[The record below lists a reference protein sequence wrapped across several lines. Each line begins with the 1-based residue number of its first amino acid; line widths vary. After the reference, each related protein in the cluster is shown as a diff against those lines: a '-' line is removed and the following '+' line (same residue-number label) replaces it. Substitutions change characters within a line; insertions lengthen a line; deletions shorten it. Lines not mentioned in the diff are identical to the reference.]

1 MEAELERPIKNNE
14 NEMRENLNTIKMN
27 EPRDTLMNNQRRDK
41 LKQTL
46 IDRFMHSF
54 GEIAV
59 KPIIEKEVSTFLK
72 RDKLNDYD
80 LQQLE
85 KTIQGKL
92 SVKKKKKDLRKNLS
106 NPNNDRNQT
115 YQGNNIN
122 VEEVKLPDINQS
134 RLQNKNLCSC
144 ERLNQ
149 SRMSGAS
156 DLDKFDDRNLGDQ
169 MRDEEMKDFQQ
180 INMGNEKKINGIE
193 IDFSKYADESDVKK
207 VNLDLS
213 KYANEWDAINMYNK
227 KKFEEEKKR
236 EKIKDHEM
244 KLRTRNDLDNQIK
257 QKIKREYEEKLKSLE
272 YDALVDKHLKHL
284 DELEAKKR
292 EEIKK
297 KNIKEKEMRDKQL
310 REQYVKKR
318 IDFLKNKKY
327 ERALVKENQ
336 QQIKDEKKANLE
348 RKKAEKLAMEK
359 TKEDNLLRRKILA
372 EEEKKEREDDIRI
385 MEDALALDIKKENER
400 KEYFNKIERNA
411 NAFSG
416 KAIETVL
423 KAQKEKMRMEEEKL
437 KEYERI
443 MNERAKEDDER
454 RLREIAQGKI
464 NYRNYLDKQVARR
477 KLNDEYEKKVD
488 LEQGRIWKEDTK
500 RFHEKEKEVARIIR
514 EMNKR
519 NLEALNEQVKRG
531 KAIVDHGMSETE
543 KAMNKDI
550 LKEATQA

>member
-1 MEAELERPIKNNE
+1 MEAQLERPIKNNE

-41 LKQTL
+41 LKHTL
-46 IDRFMHSF
+46 IDRFMQSF

-169 MRDEEMKDFQQ
+169 MRDEEMKDFQKL
-180 INMGNEKKINGIE
+180 NLGVKEKENNKIDF
-193 IDFSKYADESDVKK
+193 DFSKYAD
-207 VNLDLS
+207 
-213 KYANEWDAINMYNK
+213 EWDAINMYNK
-227 KKFEEEKKR
+227 KKFEEDKKR

-244 KLRTRNDLDNQIK
+244 KLRTKNDLDNQIK

-292 EEIKK
+292 EEIRKRVL
-297 KNIKEKEMRDKQL
+297 KEKEMRDKQL

-336 QQIKDEKKANLE
+336 QQIKDEIKANLE

-400 KEYFNKIERNA
+400 KEYFQKIERNA
-411 NAFSG
+411 NVFSG

>member
-1 MEAELERPIKNNE
+1 MEAQLERPIKNNE

-41 LKQTL
+41 LKHTL
-46 IDRFMHSF
+46 IDRFMQSF

-169 MRDEEMKDFQQ
+169 MRDEEMKDFQKL
-180 INMGNEKKINGIE
+180 NLGVKEKENDKIDF
-193 IDFSKYADESDVKK
+193 DFSKYAD
-207 VNLDLS
+207 
-213 KYANEWDAINMYNK
+213 EWDAINMYNK
-227 KKFEEEKKR
+227 KKFEEDKKR

-244 KLRTRNDLDNQIK
+244 KLRTKNDLDNQIK

-292 EEIKK
+292 EEIRKRVL
-297 KNIKEKEMRDKQL
+297 KEKEMRDKQL

-336 QQIKDEKKANLE
+336 QQIKDEIKANLE
-348 RKKAEKLAMEK
+348 KKKAEKLAMEK
-359 TKEDNLLRRKILA
+359 TIEDNLLRRKILA

-411 NAFSG
+411 NVFSG

>member
-169 MRDEEMKDFQQ
+169 MRDEEMKDFQKL
-180 INMGNEKKINGIE
+180 NLGVKEKENDKIDF
-193 IDFSKYADESDVKK
+193 DFSKYAD
-207 VNLDLS
+207 
-213 KYANEWDAINMYNK
+213 EWDAINMYNK
-227 KKFEEEKKR
+227 KKFEEDKKR

-292 EEIKK
+292 EEIRKRVL
-297 KNIKEKEMRDKQL
+297 KEKEMRDKQL

-400 KEYFNKIERNA
+400 KEYFQKIERNA
-411 NAFSG
+411 NVFSG

-550 LKEATQA
+550 LREATQA

>member
-169 MRDEEMKDFQQ
+169 MRDEEMKDFQKL
-180 INMGNEKKINGIE
+180 NLGVKEKENNKIDF
-193 IDFSKYADESDVKK
+193 DFSKYAD
-207 VNLDLS
+207 
-213 KYANEWDAINMYNK
+213 EWDAINMYNK
-227 KKFEEEKKR
+227 KKFEEDKKR

-297 KNIKEKEMRDKQL
+297 RVLKEKEMRDKQL

-531 KAIVDHGMSETE
+531 KAVVDHGMSETE

>member
-1 MEAELERPIKNNE
+1 MEAQLERPIKNNE

-41 LKQTL
+41 LKHTL
-46 IDRFMHSF
+46 IDRFMQSF

-134 RLQNKNLCSC
+134 RVQNKNLCSC

-169 MRDEEMKDFQQ
+169 MRDEEMKDFQKL
-180 INMGNEKKINGIE
+180 NLGVKEKENDKIDF
-193 IDFSKYADESDVKK
+193 DFSKYAD
-207 VNLDLS
+207 
-213 KYANEWDAINMYNK
+213 EWDAINMYNK
-227 KKFEEEKKR
+227 KKFEEDKKR

-244 KLRTRNDLDNQIK
+244 KLRTKNDLDNQIK

-292 EEIKK
+292 EEIRKRVL
-297 KNIKEKEMRDKQL
+297 KEKEMRDKQL

-336 QQIKDEKKANLE
+336 QQIKDEIKANLE

-359 TKEDNLLRRKILA
+359 TKEDNLLRRKI
-372 EEEKKEREDDIRI
+372 KC
-385 MEDALALDIKKENER
+385 
-400 KEYFNKIERNA
+400 
-411 NAFSG
+411 
-416 KAIETVL
+416 
-423 KAQKEKMRMEEEKL
+423 
-437 KEYERI
+437 
-443 MNERAKEDDER
+443 
-454 RLREIAQGKI
+454 
-464 NYRNYLDKQVARR
+464 
-477 KLNDEYEKKVD
+477 
-488 LEQGRIWKEDTK
+488 
-500 RFHEKEKEVARIIR
+500 
-514 EMNKR
+514 
-519 NLEALNEQVKRG
+519 
-531 KAIVDHGMSETE
+531 
-543 KAMNKDI
+543 
-550 LKEATQA
+550 

>member
-169 MRDEEMKDFQQ
+169 MRDEEMKDFQKL
-180 INMGNEKKINGIE
+180 NLGVKEKENNKIDF
-193 IDFSKYADESDVKK
+193 DFSKYAD
-207 VNLDLS
+207 
-213 KYANEWDAINMYNK
+213 EWDAINMYNK
-227 KKFEEEKKR
+227 KKFEEDKKR

-297 KNIKEKEMRDKQL
+297 RVLKEKEMRDKQL

-411 NAFSG
+411 NVFSG

-500 RFHEKEKEVARIIR
+500 RFREREKEVARIIR

>member
-156 DLDKFDDRNLGDQ
+156 DLDKFDDRTLGDQ
-169 MRDEEMKDFQQ
+169 MRDEEMKDFQKL
-180 INMGNEKKINGIE
+180 NLGVKEKENNKIDF
-193 IDFSKYADESDVKK
+193 DFSKYAD
-207 VNLDLS
+207 
-213 KYANEWDAINMYNK
+213 EWDAINMYNK
-227 KKFEEEKKR
+227 KKFEEDKKR

-297 KNIKEKEMRDKQL
+297 RVLKEKEMRDKQL

-411 NAFSG
+411 NVFSG

>member
-180 INMGNEKKINGIE
+180 INMGTEKKINGIE
-193 IDFSKYADESDVKK
+193 IDFSKYADE
-207 VNLDLS
+207 
-213 KYANEWDAINMYNK
+213 WDAINMYNK
-227 KKFEEEKKR
+227 KKFEEEKRK
-236 EKIKDHEM
+236 EKIKDWEM
-244 KLRTRNDLDNQIK
+244 KMRTRNDLDNQIK

-297 KNIKEKEMRDKQL
+297 RVLKEKEMRDKQL

-411 NAFSG
+411 NVFSG

>member
-169 MRDEEMKDFQQ
+169 MRDEEMKDFQKL
-180 INMGNEKKINGIE
+180 NLGVKEKENNKIDF
-193 IDFSKYADESDVKK
+193 DFSKYAD
-207 VNLDLS
+207 
-213 KYANEWDAINMYNK
+213 EWDAINMYNK
-227 KKFEEEKKR
+227 KKFEEDKKR

-297 KNIKEKEMRDKQL
+297 RVLKEKEMRDKQL

-372 EEEKKEREDDIRI
+372 EEAKKEREDDIRI

-411 NAFSG
+411 NVFSG

>member
-1 MEAELERPIKNNE
+1 MEAQLERPIKNNE
-14 NEMRENLNTIKMN
+14 NEKRENLNTIKMN

-41 LKQTL
+41 LKHTL
-46 IDRFMHSF
+46 IDRFMQSF

-134 RLQNKNLCSC
+134 RVQNKNLCSC

-169 MRDEEMKDFQQ
+169 MRDEEMKDFQKL
-180 INMGNEKKINGIE
+180 NLGVKEKENDKIDF
-193 IDFSKYADESDVKK
+193 DFSKYAD
-207 VNLDLS
+207 
-213 KYANEWDAINMYNK
+213 EWDAINMYNK
-227 KKFEEEKKR
+227 KKFEEDKKR

-244 KLRTRNDLDNQIK
+244 KLRTKNDLDNQIK

-292 EEIKK
+292 EEIRKRVL
-297 KNIKEKEMRDKQL
+297 KEKEMRDKQL

-336 QQIKDEKKANLE
+336 QQIKDEIKANLE

-400 KEYFNKIERNA
+400 KEYFQKIERNA
-411 NAFSG
+411 NVFSG

>member
-169 MRDEEMKDFQQ
+169 MRDEEMKDFQKL
-180 INMGNEKKINGIE
+180 NLGVKEKENNKIDF
-193 IDFSKYADESDVKK
+193 DFSKYAD
-207 VNLDLS
+207 
-213 KYANEWDAINMYNK
+213 EWDAINMYNK
-227 KKFEEEKKR
+227 KKFEEDKKR

-297 KNIKEKEMRDKQL
+297 RVLKEKEMRDKQL

-372 EEEKKEREDDIRI
+372 EEAKKEREDDIRI

-411 NAFSG
+411 NVFSG

-550 LKEATQA
+550 LREATQA

>member
-1 MEAELERPIKNNE
+1 MEAQLERPIKNNE

-41 LKQTL
+41 LKHTL
-46 IDRFMHSF
+46 IDRFMQSF

-134 RLQNKNLCSC
+134 RVQNKNLCSC

-169 MRDEEMKDFQQ
+169 MRDEEMKDFQKL
-180 INMGNEKKINGIE
+180 NLGVKEKENDKIDF
-193 IDFSKYADESDVKK
+193 DFSKYAD
-207 VNLDLS
+207 
-213 KYANEWDAINMYNK
+213 EWDAINMYNK
-227 KKFEEEKKR
+227 KKFEEDKKR

-244 KLRTRNDLDNQIK
+244 KLRTKNDLDNQIK

-292 EEIKK
+292 EEIRKRVL
-297 KNIKEKEMRDKQL
+297 KEKEMRDKQL

-336 QQIKDEKKANLE
+336 QQIKDEIKANLE
-348 RKKAEKLAMEK
+348 KKKAEKLAMEK
-359 TKEDNLLRRKILA
+359 TIEDNLLRRKILA

-400 KEYFNKIERNA
+400 KEYFQKIERNA
-411 NAFSG
+411 NVFSG

>member
-169 MRDEEMKDFQQ
+169 MRDEEMKDFQKL
-180 INMGNEKKINGIE
+180 NLGVKEKENDKIDF
-193 IDFSKYADESDVKK
+193 DFSKYAD
-207 VNLDLS
+207 
-213 KYANEWDAINMYNK
+213 EWDAINMYNK
-227 KKFEEEKKR
+227 KKFEEDKKR

-297 KNIKEKEMRDKQL
+297 RVLKEKEMRDKQL

-400 KEYFNKIERNA
+400 KEYFQKIERNA
-411 NAFSG
+411 NVFSG

>member
-1 MEAELERPIKNNE
+1 MEAQLERPIKNNE

-41 LKQTL
+41 LKHTL
-46 IDRFMHSF
+46 IDRFMQSF

-134 RLQNKNLCSC
+134 RVQNKNLCSC

-169 MRDEEMKDFQQ
+169 MRDEEMKDFQKL
-180 INMGNEKKINGIE
+180 NLGVKEKENDKIDF
-193 IDFSKYADESDVKK
+193 DFSKYAD
-207 VNLDLS
+207 
-213 KYANEWDAINMYNK
+213 EWDAINMYNK
-227 KKFEEEKKR
+227 KKFEEDKKR

-244 KLRTRNDLDNQIK
+244 KLRTKNDLDNQIK

-292 EEIKK
+292 EEIRKRVL
-297 KNIKEKEMRDKQL
+297 KEKEMRDKQL

-336 QQIKDEKKANLE
+336 QQIKDEIKANLE

-359 TKEDNLLRRKILA
+359 TIEDNLLRRKILA

-400 KEYFNKIERNA
+400 KEYFQKIERNA
-411 NAFSG
+411 NVFSG

-464 NYRNYLDKQVARR
+464 NYRNYLDKQVAGR

>member
-1 MEAELERPIKNNE
+1 MEAELERGNINNE
-14 NEMRENLNTIKMN
+14 YEMRENLKTVKIN

-46 IDRFMHSF
+46 IDKFMQNF
-54 GEIAV
+54 GEMAV

-92 SVKKKKKDLRKNLS
+92 TVKQKKKDLRKNLT
-106 NPNNDRNQT
+106 NPNNARNQA

-122 VEEVKLPDINQS
+122 IEEVKLPDINQS
-134 RLQNKNLCSC
+134 RFQNKNLCSC

-169 MRDEEMKDFQQ
+169 MREEEMKDFQKL
-180 INMGNEKKINGIE
+180 NLGGKEKENNK
-193 IDFSKYADESDVKK
+193 IDFDFSQYAD
-207 VNLDLS
+207 
-213 KYANEWDAINMYNK
+213 EWDAINMYNK
-227 KKFEEEKKR
+227 KKFEEDKKR
-236 EKIKDHEM
+236 EKMKDHEM
-244 KLRTRNDLDNQIK
+244 KIRTKNDLDNQVK

-292 EEIKK
+292 EEIRKR
-297 KNIKEKEMRDKQL
+297 ILKEKEMRDKQL

-336 QQIKDEKKANLE
+336 QQLKDEKKAALE
-348 RKKAEKLAMEK
+348 RKRAEKIAMEK
-359 TKEDNLLRRKILA
+359 TVEDNLLRRKILA
-372 EEEKKEREDDIRI
+372 EQEKKEREDDIRI
-385 MEDALALDIKKENER
+385 MEDALALDIKQENER
-400 KEYFNKIERNA
+400 KEYFKKIERNA

-443 MNERAKEDDER
+443 MNERAKEEDER
-454 RLREIAQGKI
+454 KLREIAQGKV

-477 KLNDEYEKKVD
+477 KLDDDYEKKVD

-500 RFHEKEKEVARIIR
+500 RFYEKEKEVARIIR

-531 KAIVDHGMSETE
+531 KTIVDHGMSETE
-543 KAMNKDI
+543 KAMNKEI
-550 LKEATQA
+550 LREATQA

>member
-1 MEAELERPIKNNE
+1 MEAQLERPIKNNE

-41 LKQTL
+41 LKHTL
-46 IDRFMHSF
+46 IDRFMQSF

-134 RLQNKNLCSC
+134 RVQNKNLCSC

-169 MRDEEMKDFQQ
+169 MRDEEMKDFQKL
-180 INMGNEKKINGIE
+180 NLGVKEKENDKIDF
-193 IDFSKYADESDVKK
+193 DFSKYAD
-207 VNLDLS
+207 
-213 KYANEWDAINMYNK
+213 EWDAINMYNK
-227 KKFEEEKKR
+227 KKFEEDKKR

-244 KLRTRNDLDNQIK
+244 KLRTKNDLDNQIK

-292 EEIKK
+292 EEIRKRVL
-297 KNIKEKEMRDKQL
+297 KEKEMRDKQL

-336 QQIKDEKKANLE
+336 QQIKDEIKANLE

-400 KEYFNKIERNA
+400 KEYFQKIERNA
-411 NAFSG
+411 NVFSG

>member
-169 MRDEEMKDFQQ
+169 MRDEEMKDFQKL
-180 INMGNEKKINGIE
+180 NLGVKEKENNKIDF
-193 IDFSKYADESDVKK
+193 DFSKYAD
-207 VNLDLS
+207 
-213 KYANEWDAINMYNK
+213 EWDAINMYNK
-227 KKFEEEKKR
+227 KKFEEDKKR

-292 EEIKK
+292 EEIRKRVL
-297 KNIKEKEMRDKQL
+297 KEKEMRDKQL

-372 EEEKKEREDDIRI
+372 EEAKKEREDDIRI

-411 NAFSG
+411 NVFSG

>member
-1 MEAELERPIKNNE
+1 MEAQLERPIKNNE

-41 LKQTL
+41 LKHTL
-46 IDRFMHSF
+46 IDRFMQSF

-134 RLQNKNLCSC
+134 RVQNKNLCSC

-169 MRDEEMKDFQQ
+169 MRDEEMKDFQKL
-180 INMGNEKKINGIE
+180 NLGVKEKENDKIDF
-193 IDFSKYADESDVKK
+193 DFSKYAD
-207 VNLDLS
+207 
-213 KYANEWDAINMYNK
+213 EWDAINMYNK
-227 KKFEEEKKR
+227 KKFEEDKKR

-244 KLRTRNDLDNQIK
+244 KLRTKNDLDNQIK

-292 EEIKK
+292 EEIRKRVL
-297 KNIKEKEMRDKQL
+297 KEKEMRDKQL

-336 QQIKDEKKANLE
+336 QQIKDEIKANLE
-348 RKKAEKLAMEK
+348 KKKAEKLAMEK

-400 KEYFNKIERNA
+400 KEYFQKIERNA
-411 NAFSG
+411 NVFSG

>member
-169 MRDEEMKDFQQ
+169 MRDEEMKDFQKL
-180 INMGNEKKINGIE
+180 NLGVKEKENNKIDF
-193 IDFSKYADESDVKK
+193 DFSKYAD
-207 VNLDLS
+207 
-213 KYANEWDAINMYNK
+213 EWDAINMYNK
-227 KKFEEEKKR
+227 KKFEEDKKR

-257 QKIKREYEEKLKSLE
+257 QKIKKEYEEKLKSLE

-297 KNIKEKEMRDKQL
+297 RVLKEKEIRDKQL

-411 NAFSG
+411 NVFSG

>member
-169 MRDEEMKDFQQ
+169 MRDEEMKDFQKL
-180 INMGNEKKINGIE
+180 NLGVKEKENNKIDF
-193 IDFSKYADESDVKK
+193 DFSKYAD
-207 VNLDLS
+207 
-213 KYANEWDAINMYNK
+213 EWDAINMYNK
-227 KKFEEEKKR
+227 KKFEEDKKR

-244 KLRTRNDLDNQIK
+244 KLRTKNDLDNQIK

-292 EEIKK
+292 EEIRKRVL
-297 KNIKEKEMRDKQL
+297 KEKEMRDKQL

-372 EEEKKEREDDIRI
+372 EEAKKEREDDIRI

-411 NAFSG
+411 NVFSG

>member
-169 MRDEEMKDFQQ
+169 MRDEEMKDFQKL
-180 INMGNEKKINGIE
+180 NLGVKEKENNKIDF
-193 IDFSKYADESDVKK
+193 DFSKYAD
-207 VNLDLS
+207 
-213 KYANEWDAINMYNK
+213 EWDAINMYNK
-227 KKFEEEKKR
+227 KKFEEDKKR

-297 KNIKEKEMRDKQL
+297 RVLKEKEMRDKQL

>member
-1 MEAELERPIKNNE
+1 MEAQLERPIKNNE

-41 LKQTL
+41 LKHTL
-46 IDRFMHSF
+46 IDRFMQSF

-134 RLQNKNLCSC
+134 RVQNKNLCSC

-169 MRDEEMKDFQQ
+169 MRDEEMKDFQKL
-180 INMGNEKKINGIE
+180 NLGVKEKENDKIDF
-193 IDFSKYADESDVKK
+193 DFSKYAD
-207 VNLDLS
+207 
-213 KYANEWDAINMYNK
+213 EWDAINMYNK
-227 KKFEEEKKR
+227 KKFEEDKKR

-244 KLRTRNDLDNQIK
+244 KLRTKNDLDNQIK

-292 EEIKK
+292 EEIRKRVL
-297 KNIKEKEMRDKQL
+297 KEKEMRDKQL

-336 QQIKDEKKANLE
+336 QQIKDEIKANLE

-359 TKEDNLLRRKILA
+359 TIEDNLLRRKILA

-400 KEYFNKIERNA
+400 KEYFQKIERNA
-411 NAFSG
+411 NVFSG

>member
-1 MEAELERPIKNNE
+1 MEAQLERPIKNNE

-41 LKQTL
+41 LKHTL
-46 IDRFMHSF
+46 IDRFMQSF

-134 RLQNKNLCSC
+134 RVQNKNLCSC

-169 MRDEEMKDFQQ
+169 MRDEEMKDFQKL
-180 INMGNEKKINGIE
+180 NLGVKEKENDKIDF
-193 IDFSKYADESDVKK
+193 DFSKYAD
-207 VNLDLS
+207 
-213 KYANEWDAINMYNK
+213 EWDAINMYNK
-227 KKFEEEKKR
+227 KKFEEDKKR

-244 KLRTRNDLDNQIK
+244 KLRTKNDLDNQIK

-297 KNIKEKEMRDKQL
+297 RIIKEKQMRDKQL

-336 QQIKDEKKANLE
+336 QQIKDEIKANLE

-400 KEYFNKIERNA
+400 KEYFQKIERNA
-411 NAFSG
+411 NVFSG

>member
-14 NEMRENLNTIKMN
+14 NEMRENLNTMKMN

-41 LKQTL
+41 LKHTL
-46 IDRFMHSF
+46 IDRFMQSF

-92 SVKKKKKDLRKNLS
+92 NVKKKKKDLRKNLS
-106 NPNNDRNQT
+106 NPNNNRNQT

-169 MRDEEMKDFQQ
+169 MRDEEMKDFQKL
-180 INMGNEKKINGIE
+180 NLGDKEKENNKIDF
-193 IDFSKYADESDVKK
+193 DFSKYAD
-207 VNLDLS
+207 
-213 KYANEWDAINMYNK
+213 EWDAINMYNK
-227 KKFEEEKKR
+227 KKFEEDKKR

-297 KNIKEKEMRDKQL
+297 RVLKEKEMRDKQL

-318 IDFLKNKKY
+318 IEFLKNKKY

-336 QQIKDEKKANLE
+336 QQLKDEKKANLE

-372 EEEKKEREDDIRI
+372 EEAKKEREDDIRI

-400 KEYFNKIERNA
+400 KEYFQKIERNA
-411 NAFSG
+411 NVFSG

-454 RLREIAQGKI
+454 RLKEIAQGKI

-550 LKEATQA
+550 LREATQA

>member
-1 MEAELERPIKNNE
+1 MEAQLERPIKNNE

-41 LKQTL
+41 LKHTL
-46 IDRFMHSF
+46 IDRFMQSF

-134 RLQNKNLCSC
+134 RVQNKNLCSC

-180 INMGNEKKINGIE
+180 INMGTEKKINGIE
-193 IDFSKYADESDVKK
+193 IDFSKYADE
-207 VNLDLS
+207 
-213 KYANEWDAINMYNK
+213 WDAINMYNK
-227 KKFEEEKKR
+227 KKFEEDKKK
-236 EKIKDHEM
+236 EKIKDWEM
-244 KLRTRNDLDNQIK
+244 KMRTRNDLDNQIK

-292 EEIKK
+292 EEIRKRVL
-297 KNIKEKEMRDKQL
+297 KEKEMRDKQL

-336 QQIKDEKKANLE
+336 QQIKDEIKANLE
-348 RKKAEKLAMEK
+348 KKKAEKLAMEK
-359 TKEDNLLRRKILA
+359 TIEDNLLRRKILA

-400 KEYFNKIERNA
+400 KEYFQKIERNA
-411 NAFSG
+411 NVFSG

>member
-169 MRDEEMKDFQQ
+169 MRDEEMKDFQKL
-180 INMGNEKKINGIE
+180 NLGVKEKENNKIDF
-193 IDFSKYADESDVKK
+193 DFSKYAD
-207 VNLDLS
+207 
-213 KYANEWDAINMYNK
+213 EWDAINMYNK
-227 KKFEEEKKR
+227 KKFEEDKKR

-297 KNIKEKEMRDKQL
+297 RVLKEKEMRDKQL

-336 QQIKDEKKANLE
+336 QQLKDEKKANLE

-372 EEEKKEREDDIRI
+372 EEAKKEREDDIRI

-411 NAFSG
+411 NVFSG

>member
-59 KPIIEKEVSTFLK
+59 KPIIGKEVSTFLK

-169 MRDEEMKDFQQ
+169 MRDEEMKDFQKL
-180 INMGNEKKINGIE
+180 NLGVKEKENNKIDF
-193 IDFSKYADESDVKK
+193 DFSKYAD
-207 VNLDLS
+207 
-213 KYANEWDAINMYNK
+213 EWDAINMYNK
-227 KKFEEEKKR
+227 KKFEEDKKR

-297 KNIKEKEMRDKQL
+297 RVLKEKEMRDKQL

>member
-169 MRDEEMKDFQQ
+169 MRDEEMKDFQKL
-180 INMGNEKKINGIE
+180 NLGDKEKENNKIDF
-193 IDFSKYADESDVKK
+193 DFSKYAD
-207 VNLDLS
+207 
-213 KYANEWDAINMYNK
+213 EWDAINMYNK
-227 KKFEEEKKR
+227 KKFEEDKKR

-297 KNIKEKEMRDKQL
+297 RVLKEKEMRDKQL

-336 QQIKDEKKANLE
+336 QQLKDEKKANLE

-411 NAFSG
+411 NVFSG

>member
-169 MRDEEMKDFQQ
+169 MRDEEMKDFQKL
-180 INMGNEKKINGIE
+180 NLGVKEKENNKIDF
-193 IDFSKYADESDVKK
+193 DFSKYAD
-207 VNLDLS
+207 
-213 KYANEWDAINMYNK
+213 EWDAINMYNK
-227 KKFEEEKKR
+227 KKFEEDKKR

-297 KNIKEKEMRDKQL
+297 RILKEKQMRDKQL

-336 QQIKDEKKANLE
+336 QQLKDEKKANLE

-400 KEYFNKIERNA
+400 KEYFQKIERNA
-411 NAFSG
+411 NVFSG

>member
-1 MEAELERPIKNNE
+1 
-14 NEMRENLNTIKMN
+14 
-27 EPRDTLMNNQRRDK
+27 
-41 LKQTL
+41 
-46 IDRFMHSF
+46 
-54 GEIAV
+54 
-59 KPIIEKEVSTFLK
+59 
-72 RDKLNDYD
+72 
-80 LQQLE
+80 
-85 KTIQGKL
+85 
-92 SVKKKKKDLRKNLS
+92 
-106 NPNNDRNQT
+106 
-115 YQGNNIN
+115 
-122 VEEVKLPDINQS
+122 
-134 RLQNKNLCSC
+134 
-144 ERLNQ
+144 
-149 SRMSGAS
+149 
-156 DLDKFDDRNLGDQ
+156 
-169 MRDEEMKDFQQ
+169 
-180 INMGNEKKINGIE
+180 
-193 IDFSKYADESDVKK
+193 
-207 VNLDLS
+207 
-213 KYANEWDAINMYNK
+213 
-227 KKFEEEKKR
+227 
-236 EKIKDHEM
+236 M

-297 KNIKEKEMRDKQL
+297 RVLKEKEMRDKQL

-411 NAFSG
+411 NVFSG

>member
-169 MRDEEMKDFQQ
+169 MRDEEMKDFQKL
-180 INMGNEKKINGIE
+180 NLGVKEKENNKIDF
-193 IDFSKYADESDVKK
+193 DFSKYAD
-207 VNLDLS
+207 
-213 KYANEWDAINMYNK
+213 EWDAINMYNK
-227 KKFEEEKKR
+227 KKFEEDKKR

-297 KNIKEKEMRDKQL
+297 RVLKEKEMRDKQL

-411 NAFSG
+411 NVFSG

-550 LKEATQA
+550 LREATQA

>member
-169 MRDEEMKDFQQ
+169 MRDEEMKDFQKL
-180 INMGNEKKINGIE
+180 NLGVKEKENNKIDF
-193 IDFSKYADESDVKK
+193 DFSKYAD
-207 VNLDLS
+207 
-213 KYANEWDAINMYNK
+213 EWDAINMYNK
-227 KKFEEEKKR
+227 KKFEEDKKR

-297 KNIKEKEMRDKQL
+297 RVLKEKEMRDKQL

-411 NAFSG
+411 NVFSG

-423 KAQKEKMRMEEEKL
+423 KAQKEKMRIEEEKL